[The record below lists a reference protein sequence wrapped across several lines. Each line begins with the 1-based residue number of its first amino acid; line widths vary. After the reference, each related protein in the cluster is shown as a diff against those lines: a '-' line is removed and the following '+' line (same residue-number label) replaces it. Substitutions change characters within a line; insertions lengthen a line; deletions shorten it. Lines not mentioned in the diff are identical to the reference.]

1 MGAVPPVGAGLKQIA
16 RNDVYFSVRNVGL
29 CNKFRTPDTQVTNK
43 KS

>member
-1 MGAVPPVGAGLKQIA
+1 MGAVPPVGVGQKKIA
-16 RNDVYFSVRNVGL
+16 RNVYFSVGL